1 MLHTTIV
8 LITKNQSTFYH
19 GFLIIHYI
27 NNSNF
32 KLNLVQHTKTKML
45 KLQIKKNLNNLKKL
59 LIFFKTHI
67 WQLEDHFIRTRK
79 LQSSLVH
86 LIQLTFKKFNYL
98 EEADS
103 HVDEAVRTDSS
114 SEHFIQISL
123 QEELFQHQNQV
134 LQVGKLFHVFLKI
147 IQESVQRFQ
156 SFHTVMFF
164 IFYF

>member
-1 MLHTTIV
+1 M
-8 LITKNQSTFYH
+8 
-19 GFLIIHYI
+19 
-27 NNSNF
+27 NNSDF
-32 KLNLVQHTKTKML
+32 KLNLFQHIKSKTL
-45 KLQIKKNLNNLKKL
+45 KPQITKNLNNLKNCS
-59 LIFFKTHI
+59 FFFLNTYLVVGRPLHQDKKTPI
-67 WQLEDHFIRTRK
+67 KSGSTR
-79 LQSSLVH
+79 
-86 LIQLTFKKFNYL
+86 LIQLTFKKLNYL

-147 IQESVQRFQ
+147 IQESVQGFQ
-156 SFHTVMFF
+156 SSHTVMFF